1 MIIGA
6 EYELEPKE
14 GHVIGV
20 KRWLTLDDPRLAQLD
35 DFGPREAMTIR
46 RPDGTFRE
54 VRYCPFEPN
63 TNLLRFSFRT
73 DDEIKSY
80 DLSGKTYSSAEE
92 KAKAQAKPGN
102 FEFIDED
109 TERLRGE
116 IFLGPTFT
124 QSETAKTQFFQFI
137 EKRQEITEA
146 RQLKYLKSQFA
157 LDLLN
162 MPVTALL
169 ELPIP
174 VNTATDFLYSSIFRP
189 DLKGLQ
195 SAPKP
200 QEIGRYFGPIYSPAG
215 FEQDRWRTSPRL
227 LSGDCL
233 RLIRIILKMRK
244 KTLMIGMLGQSGM
257 V

>member
-1 MIIGA
+1 MFRLLIRMTSRNSMNWHRKNFHRSCYSPAGQNRSPCDHGA

-54 VRYCPFEPN
+54 VRYYPFEPN

-92 KAKAQAKPGN
+92 KAKAQDKAWRN

-146 RQLKYLKSQFA
+146 RQLKYLKGQFA

-189 DLKGLQ
+189 DLKGLPGAASRRK
-195 SAPKP
+195 SAVF
-200 QEIGRYFGPIYSPAG
+200 RTIYSPAG
-215 FEQDRWRTSPRL
+215 FEQDR
-227 LSGDCL
+227 
-233 RLIRIILKMRK
+233 
-244 KTLMIGMLGQSGM
+244 
-257 V
+257 